1 MGRVVKDAKIYGI
14 DDLMEFLIMMRKAK
28 CLKILEHKDD
38 CNVMICKID
47 GKIYF
52 LTNELFDYLREQK
65 VLY

>member
-28 CLKILEHKDD
+28 SLKILEQKDD

-52 LTNELFDYLREQK
+52 LTNELFDYLREQD